1 MDKKLL
7 KVESRTL
14 KGRKVKKLR
23 KEGIIP
29 ANIYGKKIKSKA
41 ISVKIDEFEKVFK
54 EVGET
59 GIISLEIKGDSKKEA
74 RAVLISNVQ
83 MDPVNDVPIHIDFHQ
98 VNLKEKVTAEV
109 PVELTGVSPAEKQSI
124 GTVVLYINEIEVEAL
139 PSDLPEKFVIDI
151 SKLEEVDQA
160 IYVKNLDIDKSKVEV
175 KADLEEIIVKIE
187 PPQKEEVEE
196 PVVTETEEEGEE
208 KEEGKTEEEG
218 KNQEEGKKEPE
229 TKETQTKTTESGTP
243 QKGK

>member
-41 ISVKIDEFEKVFK
+41 ISVKIDDFKKVFK

-59 GIISLEIKGDSKKEA
+59 GLINLEIKGDSKKED

-83 MDPVNDVPIHIDFHQ
+83 MDPVNDLPIHVDFRQ

-109 PVELTGVSPAEKQSI
+109 PVELTGVSPAEKQSM

-160 IYVKNLDIDKSKVEV
+160 IYIKDLDIDKSKVEIKLDLDEIVV
-175 KADLEEIIVKIE
+175 KVE

-196 PVVTETEEEGEE
+196 PVAAETETEGEAEVEGEPE
-208 KEEGKTEEEG
+208 TEGE
-218 KNQEEGKKEPE
+218 NQEEGKKETE
-229 TKETQTKTTESGTP
+229 TKETETKATENEAP
-243 QKGK
+243 KKGK